1 MLPRKSREYS
11 LSDVYHVIF
20 RGNDK
25 QDIFYDDQDRYIFLD
40 RIQIT
45 QDKFKY
51 EIFSY
56 CLMNNH
62 VHMVIKVKDDLLSK
76 SMHNLGIRYSMYFNK
91 KMDRRGHLF
100 ENRYLSKKVE
110 SLNYFLNVCK
120 YVHRNPENA
129 KIEKTEQYKWSSYQ
143 DYMNNKRKIINQKV
157 LLHYFNDDIE
167 EFKNFTL
174 EDNKNNLDKYA
185 EYEIINRLGEDELIN
200 IIKEKFDV
208 QKASDVS
215 VVNKYEREEIIKK
228 LAYIDGTNVNQLA
241 RITKIS
247 RYEIKKIWENM

>member
-1 MLPRKSREYS
+1 MPRKSREYS

-40 RIQIT
+40 RMQIT

-51 EIFSY
+51 NIFSY
-56 CLMNNH
+56 CLMDNH

-91 KMDRRGHLF
+91 KMGRRGHLF

-110 SLNYFLNVCK
+110 NLDYFLNVCK

-129 KIEKTEQYKWSSYQ
+129 KIEKTEKYKWSSYQ
-143 DYMNNKRKIINQKV
+143 DYIKNKQKIINPKV
-157 LLHYFNDDIE
+157 LLHYFNDDLD
-167 EFKNFTL
+167 EFIKYTL
-174 EDNKNNLDKYA
+174 EDNKNHLAKYA
-185 EYEIINRLGEDELIN
+185 EYEIINKLNEDELID
-200 IIKEKFDV
+200 IIKAKFDV
-208 QKASDVS
+208 ENASDIS
-215 VVNKYEREEIIKK
+215 LVNKYEREEIIKR

>member
-1 MLPRKSREYS
+1 M
-11 LSDVYHVIF
+11 IF

-25 QDIFYDDQDRYIFLD
+25 QDIFYDDQDRYVFLD
-40 RIQIT
+40 RMQIT

-51 EIFSY
+51 DIFSY

-62 VHMVIKVKDDLLSK
+62 IHMVIKVKDDLLSK

-110 SLNYFLNVCK
+110 NLDYFLNVCK

-129 KIEKTEQYKWSSYQ
+129 KIEKTEKYKWSSYQ
-143 DYMNNKRKIINQKV
+143 DYIKNTRKIINSKI
-157 LLHYFNDDIE
+157 LLHYFNDDLN
-167 EFKNFTL
+167 EFIKYTL

-185 EYEIINRLGEDELIN
+185 EYEIINKISENELID
-200 IIKEKFDV
+200 IIKTKFDV
-208 QKASDVS
+208 QNASDVS
-215 VVNKYEREEIIKK
+215 LVNKYEREKIIKK
-228 LAYIDGTNVNQLA
+228 LAYIDGTNINQLA

-247 RYEIKKIWENM
+247 RYEIKKIWKNM

>member
-1 MLPRKSREYS
+1 M
-11 LSDVYHVIF
+11 IF

-25 QDIFYDDQDRYIFLD
+25 QDIFYDDQDRYVFLD
-40 RIQIT
+40 RMQIT

-51 EIFSY
+51 DIFSFF
-56 CLMNNH
+56 LMNNH
-62 VHMVIKVKDDLLSK
+62 IHMVIKVKDDLLSK

-110 SLNYFLNVCK
+110 NLDYFLNVCK

-129 KIEKTEQYKWSSYQ
+129 KIEKTEKYKWSSYQ
-143 DYMNNKRKIINQKV
+143 DYIKNTRKIINSKI
-157 LLHYFNDDIE
+157 LLHYFNDDLN
-167 EFKNFTL
+167 EFIKYTL

-185 EYEIINRLGEDELIN
+185 EYEIINKISENELID
-200 IIKEKFDV
+200 IIKTKFDV
-208 QKASDVS
+208 QNASDVS
-215 VVNKYEREEIIKK
+215 LVNKYEREKIIKK
-228 LAYIDGTNVNQLA
+228 LAYIDGTNINQLA

-247 RYEIKKIWENM
+247 RYEIKKIWKNM

>member
-1 MLPRKSREYS
+1 MPRKSREYS

-40 RIQIT
+40 RMQIT

-51 EIFSY
+51 NIFSY
-56 CLMNNH
+56 CLMDNH

-91 KMDRRGHLF
+91 KMGRRGHLF
-100 ENRYLSKKVE
+100 ENRYFSKKVE
-110 SLNYFLNVCK
+110 NLDYFLNVCK

-129 KIEKTEQYKWSSYQ
+129 KMEKTEKYKWSSYQ
-143 DYMNNKRKIINQKV
+143 DYIKNKRKIINQKV

-174 EDNKNNLDKYA
+174 DDNKNNLDKYA
-185 EYEIINRLGEDELIN
+185 EYEIINKLNEDELID
-200 IIKEKFDV
+200 IIKAKFDV
-208 QKASDVS
+208 ENASDIS
-215 VVNKYEREEIIKK
+215 LVNKYEREEIIKR

>member
-1 MLPRKSREYS
+1 MPRKKREYS
-11 LSDVYHVIF
+11 LTDVYHVIF

-25 QDIFYDDQDRYIFLD
+25 QDIFYDDQDRYVFLD
-40 RIQIT
+40 RMQIT

-51 EIFSY
+51 DIFSY

-62 VHMVIKVKDDLLSK
+62 IHMVIKVKDDLLSK

-110 SLNYFLNVCK
+110 NLDYFLNVCK

-129 KIEKTEQYKWSSYQ
+129 KVEKTEKYKWSSYQ
-143 DYMNNKRKIINQKV
+143 DYIKNTRKIINSKI
-157 LLHYFNDDIE
+157 LLHYFNDDLK
-167 EFKNFTL
+167 EFIKYTL

-185 EYEIINRLGEDELIN
+185 EYEIINKISENELID
-200 IIKEKFDV
+200 IIKTKFDV
-208 QKASDVS
+208 QNASDVS
-215 VVNKYEREEIIKK
+215 LVNKYEREKIIKK
-228 LAYIDGTNVNQLA
+228 LAYIDGTNINQLA

>member
-1 MLPRKSREYS
+1 MPRKNREYS

-25 QDIFYDDQDRYIFLD
+25 QDIFYDNQDRYIFLD
-40 RIQIT
+40 RMKIT

-51 EIFSY
+51 VIFSY

-62 VHMVIKVKDDLLSK
+62 VHMVIKVKNDLLSK

-91 KMDRRGHLF
+91 KMGRRGHLF

-110 SLNYFLNVCK
+110 DLDYFLNVCK

-129 KIEKTEQYKWSSYQ
+129 NIEKTEKYKWSSFH
-143 DYMNNKRKIINQKV
+143 DYIRNKSKIINPKV

-167 EFKNFTL
+167 EFRNFTL
-174 EDNKNNLDKYA
+174 EDNKNKLDKYA
-185 EYEIINRLGEDELIN
+185 EFEIINRLSEEELIN

-208 QKASDVS
+208 QNASDVS
-215 VVNKYEREEIIKK
+215 LVNKYEREEIIKK
-228 LAYIDGTNVNQLA
+228 LSDIGGTNVNQIA

-247 RYEIKKIWENM
+247 RYEIKKIWKNM